1 MFGKPF
7 PGLAQPARQL
17 GKVANMPTDLDPAF
31 ARKRAA
37 QAQTQTQTTMLSFW
51 LIICLGMIGLLFEL
65 FGRHFW

>member
-1 MFGKPF
+1 
-7 PGLAQPARQL
+7 
-17 GKVANMPTDLDPAF
+17 MPTNLDPAF

-37 QAQTQTQTTMLSFW
+37 QAQTQTQIIMLSFW